1 MLLLAVWRPRRA
13 VHCETTQ
20 IENTLAKKQSFTGGR
35 VLTGPQ
41 GTRKVT
47 IRGQEE
53 VPGWRGKAEE
63 LIKENKPWAEDGM
76 E

>member
-1 MLLLAVWRPRRA
+1 M
-13 VHCETTQ
+13 
-20 IENTLAKKQSFTGGR
+20 GR
-35 VLTGPQ
+35 VQTGPQ
-41 GTRKVT
+41 GTRKGT

-63 LIKENKPWAEDGM
+63 LIKENKHWAEDGM